1 MVQDLWDEYSEAL
14 ADTILEALETNDY
27 EILRG
32 IQRFSSCTIWTK
44 LQGME
49 GLVNTLF
56 EKTIEEK
63 KEAKDLED
71 RLINDEVHYRNI
83 GVYESMEERKDKKEE
98 GKIPIQ
104 DLKSIFSGT
113 NRRVFLQNIKKLED
127 KGFIETNSQS
137 GWHNCHVWL
146 PDKYWG
152 DIIEESIQR
161 GKEESV
167 YSSALGKMIAFSSMD
182 SPTKTMKAIVIA
194 LNKHGIN
201 IEREDLK
208 KIYLQEG
215 LGEKKMINFLK
226 RDQSKEEEIRA
237 IENLGERELQFKREL
252 ERANERCLQRARDRA
267 RTARRS
273 S

>member
-14 ADTILEALETNDY
+14 AETILEALETNDY

-32 IQRFSSCTIWTK
+32 IQRFSSCTIWAK

-56 EKTIEEK
+56 EKTIEAKE
-63 KEAKDLED
+63 EAKNLED
-71 RLINDEVHYRNI
+71 RLTNEEVHYRTI
-83 GVYESMEERKDKKEE
+83 GVYEKMEERKERKEK

-104 DLKSIFSGT
+104 EIKTIFSDTSRGA
-113 NRRVFLQNIKKLED
+113 FLKNINMLEE
-127 KGFIETNSQS
+127 KGFIETNSK
-137 GWHNCHVWL
+137 GWNNCDVWL
-146 PDKYWG
+146 PERYWG
-152 DIIEESIQR
+152 DIIEEAVER

-167 YSSALGKMIAFSSMD
+167 YSAALGKMIAFSSMK

-194 LNKHGIN
+194 LNKHGIDMK
-201 IEREDLK
+201 REELK
-208 KIYLQEG
+208 EIYLQEG
-215 LGEKKMINFLK
+215 LGERKMINFLK

-252 ERANERCLQRARDRA
+252 ERANERCLKRARQRA